1 MANAHRCQE
10 ASLSTTVP
18 RLREPPTST
27 DIHTS
32 PNRNPSIVTMKSL
45 ASDVLKTVQDA
56 LEVLEQIDRWGMLSM
71 EDDAKATLRVVKSGL
86 FDATS
91 QKQMEFRPPGV
102 PYPPK
107 GSPLNC
113 SHQTSGSSLASGV
126 A

>member
-1 MANAHRCQE
+1 M
-10 ASLSTTVP
+10 T
-18 RLREPPTST
+18 
-27 DIHTS
+27 
-32 PNRNPSIVTMKSL
+32 SL
-45 ASDVLKTVQDA
+45 ASDALKTVRDV
-56 LEVLEQIDRWGMLSM
+56 LEVLEQIDKWEMLSM
-71 EDDAKATLRVVKSGL
+71 EDAAKATLRVEGSGL

-91 QKQMEFRPPGV
+91 QKQMEFSPPGV